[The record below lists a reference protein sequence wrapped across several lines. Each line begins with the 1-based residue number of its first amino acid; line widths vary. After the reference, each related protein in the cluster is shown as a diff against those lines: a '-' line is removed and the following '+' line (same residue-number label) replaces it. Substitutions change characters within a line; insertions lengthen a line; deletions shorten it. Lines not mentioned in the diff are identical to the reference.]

1 LNRSRHPAR
10 WIPWALV
17 GLALGVRL
25 LTAWPLQ
32 QPGYTD
38 AYYYAVGA
46 QQLDAGRGFEEP
58 FIWNYLDPPESVP
71 HSGYLYW
78 MPLTAIVGWFGLA
91 FLGDSFGPLQM
102 PFVLISALLP
112 LLAYAIAWDLT
123 REQKHAV
130 LAGLLAVFPGFYAHV
145 LVLPDNFA
153 PFALAGSGSLWA
165 VGRGLRDRKPL
176 WFGLAG
182 LAAGLGHLARADG
195 LLLLGVACVAALAL
209 VLPKIRSGE
218 GGPAPWWLGVAS
230 AALVLAGYVIAMGP
244 WFLRNWSVF
253 GTPLPGAGT
262 KTMFL
267 TTYDDMFAY
276 GRPLTLQGYLA
287 WGWGEILASKAQAL
301 WLNLQRLWVENLLI
315 FLLPFSAFGLWR
327 LRRKR
332 LLWPFFLYLPL
343 LFLSMTFVFT
353 FPGVRGG
360 LFHSGGALLPFFFAA
375 AGPGLEAVLRWAARR
390 FRGWHAK
397 RAWRVFAAG
406 LVGLAVLVTA
416 LALWRAGVYNGDWN
430 DRDRGYSEI
439 ADWLMGQDAGQ
450 AIVMVGNAPGFTWH
464 SGLMAIAV
472 PNEPLDTIVDVA
484 GRYGARYLVLDA
496 ARPRTTDR
504 LYEGEETHPGLLL
517 RYTVEGGDGPLQLY
531 EIVGRQQSAAPRK
544 ADEGHWTAS
553 DGRRV
558 GERCHCGKIDLRN
571 SCGVPGYWRA

>member
-1 LNRSRHPAR
+1 LSHSKPPAR
-10 WIPWALV
+10 WIPWALAA
-17 GLALGVRL
+17 LALGVRL

-71 HSGYLYW
+71 HPGYLYW
-78 MPLTAIVGWFGLA
+78 MPLTAILGWLGLA
-91 FLGDSFGPLQM
+91 VVGVSFGALQL
-102 PFVLISALLP
+102 PFVLVSALLP
-112 LLAYAIAWDLT
+112 LMAYAIAWDLT

-130 LAGLLAVFPGFYAHV
+130 LSGLLAVFPGFYTHV

-153 PFALAGSGSLWA
+153 PFALAGCVSLWA
-165 VGRGLRDRKPL
+165 AGRGLRDRKLL

-195 LLLLGVACVAALAL
+195 LLLLGVALAAALAL
-209 VLPKIRSGE
+209 VLPQIRSGR
-218 GGPAPWWLGVAS
+218 GRPAPWWFGVAS
-230 AALVLAGYVIAMGP
+230 AALVFAGYLIAMGP

-253 GTPLPGAGT
+253 GTPLPGAGM

-287 WGWGEILASKAQAL
+287 WGWGEILTSKTQAL

-315 FLLPFSAFGLWR
+315 FLLPFSTLGLWN
-327 LRRKR
+327 LRRER

-343 LFLSMTFVFT
+343 LFLSMTLVFT

-360 LFHSGGALLPFFFAA
+360 LFHSGGALLPFFFAT

-390 FRGWHAK
+390 FRGWHVK
-397 RAWRVFAAG
+397 RAWRVFSAG

-416 LALWRAGVYNGDWN
+416 LALWRAGVYTDAWN
-430 DRDRGYSEI
+430 ERDLGYSEI
-439 ADWLMGQDAGQ
+439 ADWLTGQDAGQ

-464 SGLMAIAV
+464 SGHMAIAI
-472 PNEPLDTIVDVA
+472 PNEPLETIVDVA

-504 LYEGEETHPGLLL
+504 LYEGEEAHPELLL
-517 RYTVEGGDGPLQLY
+517 RYTVEGRDGPLQVY
-531 EIVGRQQSAAPRK
+531 EILGRQQSIAGLIAH
-544 ADEGHWTAS
+544 EGVWTS
-553 DGRRV
+553 FDVRQRV
-558 GERCHCGKIDLRN
+558 HVLPAWKE
-571 SCGVPGYWRA
+571 